1 MAAGAAAGAAMANNS
16 RKGRPGGGGYDF
28 LTPEGQIQG
37 YMRSHFARAPSAKFY
52 IMIPNTWEEIPDC
65 FAYAARVQDRT
76 FSPGNWDVLDEL
88 YGQLGYYATSDN
100 TDMNGDI
107 QVYGIPS
114 SKRPSHAHRIIDA
127 ASKLCE
133 SKMEGIMAIKH
144 HQDLLQCTMP
154 GSSSMWLG
162 TTVARYRYDAARH
175 KQYLDEEVTTSTGR
189 RLTRRQAKLTRSGR
203 PIALINAGVDHEGN
217 PKKKRGVRRGNRKVK
232 PTPSFTVSGSPQ
244 YEGTLKR
251 MVMMFGGKETP
262 LKPGPQAAASGSQ
275 AAGGAGPRATST
287 VNTGTGPRVA
297 PPVNGRPQATLT
309 NRPRVTPTAQV
320 PRAQQGAGPEK

>member
-16 RKGRPGGGGYDF
+16 RQRRTGGGGYDS
-28 LTPEGQIQG
+28 LTPEGKIQG

-52 IMIPNTWEEIPDC
+52 IMIPNTWGDVPDC
-65 FAYAARVQDRT
+65 FAYAARVQDRG
-76 FSPGNWDVLDEL
+76 FFPGNWDVLDEL

-107 QVYGIPS
+107 QVMIAFTLIPLAN
-114 SKRPSHAHRIIDA
+114 SKA
-127 ASKLCE
+127 AVPFW
-133 SKMEGIMAIKH
+133 
-144 HQDLLQCTMP
+144 Q
-154 GSSSMWLG
+154 
-162 TTVARYRYDAARH
+162 
-175 KQYLDEEVTTSTGR
+175 TTSHMYAL

-275 AAGGAGPRATST
+275 AAGGAGPRVAPTASTGPRVTST

-297 PPVNGRPQATLT
+297 PPANGRPQAALT
-309 NRPRVTPTAQV
+309 NRPRVAPTAQV
-320 PRAQQGAGPEK
+320 PRAQQGTGPEK